1 MRRLVPI
8 IKKNFKNLYR
18 SRSSKFVLI
27 FGPLLIMFLVG
38 LVFSNQAQY
47 DLNMGVYSSE
57 YSEATESII
66 SGFEESYFSIVK
78 IESEEL
84 CVELIKE
91 GKLHTCLIFS
101 EDLNFEEEKDNEI
114 MIYVDYSRLNLV
126 YIIIDLLTTQVGLE
140 EREISKSLTA
150 ILIENLDKA
159 EKELSK
165 YETEI
170 AKIKEAEEQISSSNL
185 IIKQKISSMNL
196 SIDISSFQIDEINA
210 VIDKLNLRLVGSSS
224 QIKNYISSIND
235 SLEKAFS
242 VVDDTTP
249 ASIESALNNINSKNQ
264 EILSLIKSNEKLN
277 NDDIENIKEKLKS
290 MSSALET
297 LRLNMADMISA
308 AQDITKESEK
318 IKSLTEDINPRIDY
332 MENSINS
339 LLLDIESIQVTDPER
354 IVSPIT
360 TKIEP
365 VSTDLTNLVSL
376 FPILVVLI
384 IMFISLLLSSTIVTN
399 EKSSKAYPRNFAT
412 PTKKFVFILANY
424 LTCLIVVFLQLLIL
438 FIISSLFF
446 KVFNIYPL
454 VMFGYT
460 PLAIF
465 LVTTLFI
472 SIGMTIGYIFKS
484 QETST
489 LGAISVGSLL
499 FLLSNIILPLESIP
513 KLFADIVAL
522 SPFVISISVFKK
534 IIIFSR
540 GFSSIYYEL
549 GLIIIFI
556 AVFFSAIWFISKKN

>member
-196 SIDISSFQIDEINA
+196 SIDISSFQIDELKTTIDSIKSRTLNSSSEIKNYLNSINNSISLFINDETPNPTKSLLENIQNKNEDILNI
-210 VIDKLNLRLVGSSS
+210 VNQNRELNQKDIEDIESKLNL
-224 QIKNYISSIND
+224 
-235 SLEKAFS
+235 
-242 VVDDTTP
+242 
-249 ASIESALNNINSKNQ
+249 
-264 EILSLIKSNEKLN
+264 
-277 NDDIENIKEKLKS
+277 

-297 LRLNMADMISA
+297 LRLNMANMISA

-339 LLLDIESIQVTDPER
+339 LLLDIESIQVTDPGR

-522 SPFVISISVFKK
+522 SPFVVSISVFKK

-549 GLIIIFI
+549 GLIMIFI